1 MVPLYLEMVKL
12 RLNDTFTG
20 MVMPYVVMSFGIFFM
35 RQMVI
40 QQVPDELIEAA
51 RIDGCGEY
59 RIFFTIVIPL
69 LKSAVAALGILAFVE
84 GWNAFVWP
92 LIIVSSNRL
101 FTMELGLA
109 MFQTT
114 FNVDVGAVAAGSLF
128 SIMPIL
134 LVYLLFR
141 KQIMESIALSGLKG

>member
-1 MVPLYLEMVKL
+1 
-12 RLNDTFTG
+12 
-20 MVMPYVVMSFGIFFM
+20 
-35 RQMVI
+35 
-40 QQVPDELIEAA
+40 
-51 RIDGCGEY
+51 
-59 RIFFTIVIPL
+59 
-69 LKSAVAALGILAFVE
+69 
-84 GWNAFVWP
+84 
-92 LIIVSSNRL
+92 
-101 FTMELGLA
+101 MELGLA